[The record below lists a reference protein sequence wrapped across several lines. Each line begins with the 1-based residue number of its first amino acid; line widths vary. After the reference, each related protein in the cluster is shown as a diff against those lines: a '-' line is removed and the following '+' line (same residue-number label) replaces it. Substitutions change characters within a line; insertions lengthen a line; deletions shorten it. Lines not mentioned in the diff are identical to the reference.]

1 VAYASVADIKRV
13 LQLTDD
19 DDVRDNQLR
28 ASLDAVESW
37 VEPKLRHLGR
47 EGAQIEVYF
56 DTPEDATLHL
66 PADDCVV
73 TKVKVFETASAQG
86 IALSPT
92 ELGLSLGYDLTDDG
106 RLILRPSLLVTPFEG
121 ASGSRYLHTYARVEV
136 HYIGSGV
143 IPRAVTEAVAILAA
157 GHWRFGPNI
166 LSGLNS
172 EKIGDY
178 SYTMEKPDAQ
188 SGETTYQVAAGTFLK
203 PFLRKMRVSVT

>member
-1 VAYASVADIKRV
+1 MAYASVDDIKRV
-13 LQLTDD
+13 LQPSGDD
-19 DDVRDNQLR
+19 DARDAQLR

-73 TKVKVFETASAQG
+73 TKVKVFSSPSAAG
-86 IALSPT
+86 IDLNPS
-92 ELGLSLGYDLTDDG
+92 ELGSLSYDLTDDG
-106 RLILRPSLLVTPFEG
+106 RLILRPALEIGVFEG
-121 ASGSRYLHTYARVEV
+121 VSATRYLHTYARVEV
-136 HYIGSGV
+136 HYLGSGV

-178 SYTMEKPDAQ
+178 SYTMEKPDAT
-188 SGETTYQVAAGTFLK
+188 SGETTYQVAAANFLK